1 MTWRKGD
8 YTVKEAKRKSDERI
22 KKAYRNYGDTIKEK
36 NIHIMEIP
44 EWEEKV
50 YLMQ

>member
-8 YTVKEAKRKSDERI
+8 YIVKEAKRKSDERI
-22 KKAYRNYGDTIKEK
+22 KKAYRNSGNTIRK

-44 EWEEKV
+44 K
-50 YLMQ
+50 